1 MITQRLSAE
10 FLVFPADTVA
20 RCVCDAWACAEH
32 LGLEVTPRL
41 VEGIAR
47 EHLTAMV
54 KSEPPS
60 GRFPLP
66 KT

>member
-1 MITQRLSAE
+1 VAIS
-10 FLVFPADTVA
+10 ADTVA
-20 RCVCDAWACAEH
+20 RYVADAWACADH

-41 VEGIAR
+41 VEQIAR

-60 GRFPLP
+60 GRCAEP
-66 KT
+66 KP